1 MLSAITWDV
10 SPDLFTIRA
19 FGAEIPI
26 AWYGLMFAVSFFL
39 GQLLGSYLFR
49 KDGKPAGDVELLTI
63 YVVLGTVVGARLGHY
78 LFYEWELLFR
88 DPFDWLMSLVTP
100 PFRGLASHGA
110 TIAIPAALYL
120 YARRKP
126 DQPFLWVTDRVVIIV
141 ALGGILIRLGNLFN
155 SEIYGT
161 PTALPWAFR
170 FVRETDPSL
179 LPVVPRHPTQLYE
192 ALFCLFLLVLTFGLW
207 RYKRRTLPIGI
218 ITGLFI
224 TLLFSFRFLV
234 EFLKNDQSAF
244 EQGLVLNMGQLLSI
258 PAVLMGLV
266 ILWYARRNAYRL
278 RPAPDA

>member
-26 AWYGLMFAVSFFL
+26 AWYGLMFAISFFL
-39 GQLLGSYLFR
+39 GQLLAAYIFR

-88 DPFDWLMSLVTP
+88 DPLDWLTSLVTP

-110 TIAIPAALYL
+110 TIAIPTALYL
-120 YARRKP
+120 YSRRKP
-126 DQPFLWVTDRVVIIV
+126 DQPLLWVMDRMVIVV
-141 ALGGILIRLGNLFN
+141 ALSGILIRLGNLFN

-161 PTALPWAFR
+161 PTGLPWGFR

-207 RYKRRTLPIGI
+207 RYKRQSLPIGI

-244 EQGLVLNMGQLLSI
+244 EQGLALNMGQMLSI
-258 PAVLMGLV
+258 PAIVAGLV

-278 RPAPDA
+278 RPAPEG

>member
-26 AWYGLMFAVSFFL
+26 AWYGLMFAMSFFL
-39 GQLLGSYLFR
+39 GQLLGAYLFR
-49 KDGKPAGDVELLTI
+49 KDGKPSGDVELLTI
-63 YVVLGTVVGARLGHY
+63 YVVLGTVIGARLGHY

-88 DPFDWLMSLVTP
+88 DPLDWLTSLVTP

-110 TIAIPAALYL
+110 TLAIPAALYL

-126 DQPFLWVTDRVVIIV
+126 DQPLLWVTDRVVTVV
-141 ALGGILIRLGNLFN
+141 ALAGILIRLGNLFN

-161 PTALPWAFR
+161 PTSLPWGFR

-192 ALFCLFLLVLTFGLW
+192 ALFCLFLLVLTLGLW
-207 RYKRRTLPIGI
+207 RYKRQSLPIGI
-218 ITGLFI
+218 LTGLFI

-244 EQGLVLNMGQLLSI
+244 EQGMALNMGQILSI
-258 PAVLMGLV
+258 PAVLAGLV

-278 RPAPDA
+278 RPAAEG

>member
-1 MLSAITWDV
+1 MFSAITWDV

-19 FGAEIPI
+19 FGTEIPI
-26 AWYGLMFAVSFFL
+26 AWYGFLFAMSFLL
-39 GQLLGSYLFR
+39 GQQLMAYIFR
-49 KDGKPAGDVELLTI
+49 KEGKPASDLELLTI
-63 YVVLGTVVGARLGHY
+63 YTVLGTVIGARLGHY
-78 LFYEWELLFR
+78 LFYEWELLLG
-88 DPFDWLMSLVTP
+88 DPLRWLADLVTP

-126 DQPFLWVTDRVVIIV
+126 DQPFLWVVDRVVII
-141 ALGGILIRLGNLFN
+141 ASLGGILIRLGNLLN

-161 PTALPWAFR
+161 PTSLPWGFL
-170 FVRETDPSL
+170 FVYETDPAL

-192 ALFCLFLLVLTFGLW
+192 ALFCLFLLVLTFCLW
-207 RYKRRTLPIGI
+207 RYKRQSLPMGI

-244 EQGLVLNMGQLLSI
+244 EQGLALNMGQILSI
-258 PAVLMGLV
+258 PAILVGLL

-278 RPAPDA
+278 RPAPEA